1 MASPIAGNESF
12 RNVENVTASGAETA
26 LDSVNVSQL
35 NVNVLTTENNL
46 DITTTLLSNVK
57 PSLEGLPVTTHTGSV
72 APNYVEGINVSDYD
86 GSTITGA
93 RTVQLPAA
101 TVGKVV
107 VHLQAGAVGAGGAA
121 LEFDTLKTAGDYF
134 APGTNLESRTSSGTT
149 TGALPVVFSSSAS
162 TTPYSQDLDWVG
174 VANSTLGAGALIY
187 FWCTKQ
193 GEWHVTHD
201 LASAST
207 VVSGVFTFS

>member
-26 LDSVNVSQL
+26 LDSLNVSQL
-35 NVNVLTTENNL
+35 NANTVTTENNL

-57 PSLEGLPVTTHTGSV
+57 PSLEGLPVTTHTGQP

-86 GSTITGA
+86 GTAGVGA
-93 RTVQLPAA
+93 RSVQLPAA

-107 VHLQAGAVGAGGAA
+107 VHLQAGAISSNSAA

-134 APGTNLESRTSSGTT
+134 APGTNLESRTGDGAGT
-149 TGALPVVFSSSAS
+149 APVIFSSSAA
-162 TTPYSQDLDWVG
+162 TTPYSQDLNYLG
-174 VANSTLGAGALIY
+174 NANSTLGAGALIY

-193 GEWHVTHD
+193 GEWHVAHD
-201 LASAST
+201 LASAIGVT
-207 VVSGVFTFS
+207 TGVFTFS

>member
-26 LDSVNVSQL
+26 LDSVDVSQL

-57 PSLEGLPVTTHTGSV
+57 PSLEGLPVTTHTGSA
-72 APNYVEGINVSDYD
+72 APNYVEGINVSDYN
-86 GSTITGA
+86 GSVAVGA

-107 VHLQAGAVGAGGAA
+107 VHLQAGAVVAGGAA
-121 LEFDTLKTAGDYF
+121 LEFDVLKTAGDYF
-134 APGTNLESRTSSGTT
+134 APGTNLLSLSAGP
-149 TGALPVVFSSSAS
+149 ALPLVFSSSAA
-162 TTPYSQDLDWVG
+162 TTPYSTDLDWAG

-193 GEWHVTHD
+193 GEWHVAHD
-201 LASAST
+201 LASAAT
-207 VVSGVFTFS
+207 VATGIFTFSSN

>member
-26 LDSVNVSQL
+26 LDSVDVSQL

-57 PSLEGLPVTTHTGSV
+57 PSLEGLPVTDHTGQV
-72 APNYVEGINVSDYD
+72 APNYVEGINISDYN
-86 GSTITGA
+86 GSAGVGS
-93 RTVQLPAA
+93 RVVQLPAA

-107 VHLQAGAVGAGGAA
+107 VHLQAGAVSSNSAA

-134 APGTNLESRTSSGTT
+134 APGTNLESRTGAGAGT
-149 TGALPVVFSSSAS
+149 LPIIFASSAS
-162 TTPYSQDLDWVG
+162 TTPYSQDLDYLG
-174 VANSTLGAGALIY
+174 NANSTLGAGALIY

-193 GEWHVTHD
+193 GEWHVAHD
-201 LASAST
+201 LASAGT
-207 VVSGVFTFS
+207 VTTGVFTFS

>member
-57 PSLEGLPVTTHTGSV
+57 PSLEGLPVTDHTGQV
-72 APNYVEGINVSDYD
+72 APNYVEGINISDYN
-86 GSTITGA
+86 GSAA
-93 RTVQLPAA
+93 RAVQLPAA

-107 VHLQAGAVGAGGAA
+107 VHLQAAAVGAGGAD
-121 LEFDTLKTAGDYF
+121 LEFDVLKTAGDYF
-134 APGTNLESRTSSGTT
+134 APGTNLLSLSAGP
-149 TGALPVVFSSSAS
+149 ALPLVFSSSAA
-162 TTPYSQDLDWVG
+162 TTPYSTDLDFEG

-193 GEWHVTHD
+193 GEWHVAHD
-201 LASAST
+201 LASSAT
-207 VVSGVFTFS
+207 VATGIFTFSSN

>member
-26 LDSVNVSQL
+26 LDSLNVSQL
-35 NVNVLTTENNL
+35 NVNTVTTENNL

-72 APNYVEGINVSDYD
+72 APNYAEGINVSDYN
-86 GSTITGA
+86 GSAA
-93 RTVQLPAA
+93 RAVQLPAA

-107 VHLQAGAVGAGGAA
+107 VHLQAAAVSSNSAA

-134 APGTNLESRTSSGTT
+134 APGTNLESRT
-149 TGALPVVFSSSAS
+149 GAATLPIIFASSAA
-162 TTPYSQDLDWVG
+162 TTPYSQDLDYLG
-174 VANSTLGAGALIY
+174 NSNSTLGGEALIY

-193 GEWHVTHD
+193 GEWHVAHD
-201 LASAST
+201 LAAATT
-207 VVSGVFTFS
+207 VVNGVFTFS

>member
-26 LDSVNVSQL
+26 LDSLNVSQL
-35 NVNVLTTENNL
+35 NANTVTTENNL

-57 PSLEGLPVTTHTGSV
+57 PSLEGLPVTTHAGSA
-72 APNYVEGINVSDYD
+72 APNYVEGINVSDYV
-86 GSTITGA
+86 GSSAVGA

-107 VHLQAGAVGAGGAA
+107 VHLQAGAITSNEAA
-121 LEFDTLKTAGDYF
+121 LEFDVLKTAGDYF
-134 APGTNLESRTSSGTT
+134 APGTNLESRTGAGTAGT
-149 TGALPVVFSSSAS
+149 LPVIFASSAA
-162 TTPYSQDLDWVG
+162 TTPYSQDLDYLG
-174 VANSTLGAGALIY
+174 NANSTLGAGALIY

-201 LASAST
+201 LASAET
-207 VVSGVFTFS
+207 VTTGVFTFS